1 VRIGLTRAQVNAIR
15 NPRLSQGIEVKL
27 SDSRARAYIE
37 EYGNRCW
44 ETDVLP
50 AATIE
55 SVGVGGS
62 EFYRGDGATWSEL
75 PLFQWAAGSGGLRN
89 KSASRCN

>member
-1 VRIGLTRAQVNAIR
+1 VRIGLTRAQVDAIR

-55 SVGVGGS
+55 SALDDHINSWLDVRRWNQRLQ
-62 EFYRGDGATWSEL
+62 EIEQARKL
-75 PLFQWAAGSGGLRN
+75 I
-89 KSASRCN
+89 